1 MKRNKLYKEEKV
13 ILESFNK
20 DEWKSVKSSNKI
32 KQFRALAEST
42 IEKNLRISV
51 QISKR
56 DFDELQKK
64 AIKEGIPYQTLI
76 SSILH
81 KYVNGSLREG

>member
-1 MKRNKLYKEEKV
+1 MKKNKLVNEEKV

-20 DEWKSVKSSNKI
+20 DEWKSVKSSKRV

-81 KYVNGSLREG
+81 KYVNGRLREG

>member
-64 AIKEGIPYQTLI
+64 EIKEGIPYQTLV

>member
-1 MKRNKLYKEEKV
+1 MKRNKFDIEEKV

-20 DEWKSVKSSNKI
+20 DEWKSVKSSKRV
-32 KQFRALAEST
+32 KQFQAIAEST

-81 KYVNGSLREG
+81 KYVNGRLREE

>member
-1 MKRNKLYKEEKV
+1 MKKNKLDNEEKV

-20 DEWKSVKSSNKI
+20 DEWKSVKSSKRV

-81 KYVNGSLREG
+81 KYVNGRLREG

>member
-1 MKRNKLYKEEKV
+1 MARNKLDKEEKD
-13 ILESFNK
+13 ILDSYNK
-20 DEWKSVKSSNKI
+20 EEWKSAKSSKRL
-32 KQFRALAEST
+32 KQLQSLAEST
-42 IEKNLRISV
+42 IKKNLSV
-51 QISKR
+51 RVNISKR

-81 KYVNGSLREG
+81 KYVNGRLREG